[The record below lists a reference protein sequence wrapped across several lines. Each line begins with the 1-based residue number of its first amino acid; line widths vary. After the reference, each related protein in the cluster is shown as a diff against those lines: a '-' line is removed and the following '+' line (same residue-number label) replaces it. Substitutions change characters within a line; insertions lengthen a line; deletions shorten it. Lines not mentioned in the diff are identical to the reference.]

1 MDALMKSKIKIYAIL
16 ILVFSTGLFLAY
28 GTGTFYPNKWTVKSI
43 AENIK
48 YEMRNEWKSLGLKEP
63 SIEYNNNNEFVKSV
77 NRCIQWVNFN
87 LDPDKRI
94 PRQIILSMAVLETG
108 YGKSRFAIEG
118 NNLFGIRT
126 WNPEA
131 PQLKAKGNP
140 DAEWG
145 VKAYPTKCASVQ
157 DMIEIINRH
166 PAYEG
171 FRKAREEQY
180 FSNSINLNIL
190 VDELHKWSTNPDYA
204 KLVKSKIGKVNEILD
219 DTTRDL

>member
-1 MDALMKSKIKIYAIL
+1 MKKKIKIYL
-16 ILVFSTGLFLAY
+16 ILGSIFLTGLAVSY
-28 GTGTFYPNKWTVKSI
+28 GAGTFQPNKWTVKSI
-43 AENIK
+43 AEKIK
-48 YEMRNEWKSLGLKEP
+48 FEMRTEWKELGLKEP
-63 SIEYNNNNEFVKSV
+63 SIEYNNNNEFVRSV

-94 PRQIILSMAVLETG
+94 PREIILSMAVLETG

-126 WNPEA
+126 WSKDV

-145 VKAYPTKCASVQ
+145 VKAYPTKCASVK
-157 DMIEIINRH
+157 DMIDIINRH

-171 FRKAREEQY
+171 FRIAREEQ
-180 FSNSINLNIL
+180 FFTNSINVNLL
-190 VDELHKWSTNPDYA
+190 VDELHKWSTNPEYVS
-204 KLVKSKIGKVNEILD
+204 LVKSKIKKVNDILD

>member
-1 MDALMKSKIKIYAIL
+1 MKNKIKFYAIL
-16 ILVFSTGLFLAY
+16 SLIFSLGLFISFSV
-28 GTGTFYPNKWTVKSI
+28 GTFIPNKWTIKSLVESVKF
-43 AENIK
+43 
-48 YEMRNEWKSLGLKEP
+48 EMREEWKSLGLKEP
-63 SIEYNNNNEFVKSV
+63 SIEYNSNIEFITSV

-87 LDPDKRI
+87 LDPDQRI
-94 PRQIILSMAVLETG
+94 PREIILSMAVLETG

-145 VKAYPTKCASVQ
+145 VKAYPTKCASVK
-157 DMIEIINRH
+157 DMVDIINRH
-166 PAYEG
+166 HAYEG
-171 FRKAREEQY
+171 FRILREEQ
-180 FSNSINLNIL
+180 FLNNAINVNTL

-204 KLVKSKIGKVNEILD
+204 MLVKSKIKKVNEILD
-219 DTTRDL
+219 DTSRDI

>member
-1 MDALMKSKIKIYAIL
+1 MKKKIKIYL
-16 ILVFSTGLFLAY
+16 ILGSIFLTGLAVSY
-28 GTGTFYPNKWTVKSI
+28 GAGTFQPNKWTVKSI
-43 AENIK
+43 AEKIK
-48 YEMRNEWKSLGLKEP
+48 FEMRTEWKALGLKEP
-63 SIEYNNNNEFVKSV
+63 SIEYNNNNEFVRSV

-94 PRQIILSMAVLETG
+94 PREIILSMAVLETG

-126 WNPEA
+126 WSKDV

-145 VKAYPTKCASVQ
+145 VKAYPTKCASVK
-157 DMIEIINRH
+157 DMIDIINRH

-171 FRKAREEQY
+171 FRIAREEQ
-180 FSNSINLNIL
+180 FFTNSINVNLL
-190 VDELHKWSTNPDYA
+190 VDELHKWSTNPEYVS
-204 KLVKSKIGKVNEILD
+204 LVKSKIKKVNDILD